1 MWTGRYTARP
11 WRRGGMAMQRP
22 RLLHRNRAAWTL
34 IVATGVIGV
43 RLVAQQPGQP
53 AGDGAAP
60 PPVVRTDISGD
71 WAVVSNED
79 QPHRVPGPELGDYTG
94 LPLNEADRQKAEAW
108 DATILSQPERQA
120 QPHPIQYAMRGPGP
134 ALRIVKILDPIT
146 QELVAYAM
154 AGGFGR
160 ADRVIWMD
168 GRPHPSDFSEHTWDG
183 FSTGVWENGQLVV
196 TTTHMKLGVIQ
207 RNGSAASPY
216 GKMVEHY
223 FRHGDLMTMFS
234 SVDDPIYLEEPMVR
248 SHTWRWNPNG
258 NTALGNA
265 FESVDELGDKPL
277 GWVPF
282 YPLGVTH
289 SEFAQKVGLPFGA
302 TRGGKESLYPEYQ
315 LKIQEMIKEDAARK
329 AAGAVPPS
337 QDKAAPKK

>member
-1 MWTGRYTARP
+1 VIV
-11 WRRGGMAMQRP
+11 
-22 RLLHRNRAAWTL
+22 NRKKTAWTL
-34 IVATGVIGV
+34 IVAAGVIGT
-43 RLVAQQPGQP
+43 RLVAQQAGQR
-53 AGDGAAP
+53 AGDGAPAP
-60 PPVVRTDISGD
+60 APVVRTDISGD
-71 WAVVSNED
+71 WNVISNED

-94 LPLNEADRQKAEAW
+94 LPLNDADRQKAEAW

-120 QPHPIQYAMRGPGP
+120 QPHPIQYSMRGPGP
-134 ALRIVKILDPIT
+134 ALRVVRILDPIT
-146 QELVAYAM
+146 QEFVAYAM

-196 TTTHMKLGVIQ
+196 TTTHMKMGVIQ

-223 FRHGDLMTMFS
+223 FRHGDLLTMFS

-289 SEFAQKVGLPFGA
+289 AEFAQKVGLPFPA

-315 LKIQEMIKEDAARK
+315 LKIQAMMKEDAARK
-329 AAGAVPPS
+329 AADTAKPS
-337 QDKAAPKK
+337 QDNAAPKK